1 MRAPPAWEEGPG
13 AMAPRRSG
21 SDAALVCTQLIS
33 RFDRNGERPITLK
46 LLRSVRGTVR
56 RRAREGGARGSI
68 VWRLERTRAGIT
80 VSAFWHPDRDSRIK
94 LALVP
99 RQARIE
105 RFRAFAR
112 DPRGNRRR
120 SGT

>member
-1 MRAPPAWEEGPG
+1 
-13 AMAPRRSG
+13 RSG
-21 SDAALVCTQLIS
+21 GEASLVCTQLVS
-33 RFDRNGERPITLK
+33 RFDRNGQRPITLK

-56 RRAREGGARGSI
+56 RRAGEGGARGTV

-80 VSAFWHPDRDSRIK
+80 VSAFWHPDRDARVR

-105 RFRAFAR
+105 RYRAYALGPL
-112 DPRGNRRR
+112 DNRRR
-120 SGT
+120 LGTIGEHRAHW